1 MDPTINDLTDEVQA
15 LINPDYMSDDEL
27 QGIVGKE
34 IDDAEDFIDN
44 VVSPVRAK
52 ATEYYRGEPYGDE
65 EEGRSQVVSMDVRDT
80 VQAIMPS
87 LMRVFTS
94 GDKVVEFVPR
104 GPEDVAM
111 AKQATEYVNY
121 VFQKDNPGFLTLH
134 SAFKDALVRKVG
146 VIKFYWDTSY
156 RVEVSDMTG
165 LDDAALASLTAD
177 PDVSVD
183 VQASYQ
189 APQPPIDPQQ
199 AAMMAQMGLEPPP
212 PPMMHDVRA
221 TRRIPDGR
229 VKVEALP
236 PEEFL
241 IDRRATSLEDAEFV
255 AHRRVMTVSDLVAM
269 GYDYDEVVDLASSTD
284 EMDTNVERYTR
295 NPALTSR
302 NTDRSDPAARKV
314 TYTECYIKVDR
325 DGDGIAE
332 LRRVCVA
339 GVGNT
344 LLDDQPTDMI
354 PFAAFCPDPEPHDF
368 FGMSIA
374 DIVMDIQRIK
384 SVLMRNT
391 LDSLAMSIHP
401 RVAVTEG
408 QVNIEDVMNTETGA
422 IIRQRS
428 PGQVQPLT
436 MPFVGKEA
444 FPVLTYMDDVRQNR
458 TGISK
463 AAAGLDAD
471 ALQSSTAGA
480 VAATVNAAQQHIEM
494 IARIFAETGMKTLFR
509 GILRLIVQNQDAM
522 RMVRLTNEFVPIDP
536 RGWDASMDCIATVAL
551 GKGSDTE
558 RMMMLKQLGE
568 MQKEALAT
576 LGPIN
581 PLTDLSKLYNTL
593 AEMTSLAG
601 FKDTSRFWNDPANFQ
616 PPPPQPKEPDVN
628 EQLVQAQIL
637 QIEADVQT
645 KREEMQ
651 RKREESVR
659 DEELKRDEMEIDVY
673 MKAAELEAK
682 YGAQLSAEQIK
693 KSATIARE
701 VMRAQADMVKGIV
714 NGEEN
719 QGRNPAQG
727 TGGQAPS

>member
-1 MDPTINDLTDEVQA
+1 MDPTINDLTDEVQE
-15 LINPDYMSDDEL
+15 IVNPDYMSDDEL
-27 QGIVGKE
+27 QGIVAKE
-34 IDDAEDFIDN
+34 IEDAEDFIDN
-44 VVSPVRAK
+44 VVSPIRAK
-52 ATEYYRGEPYGDE
+52 ATEYYRGEPFGDE
-65 EEGRSQVVSMDVRDT
+65 EEGRSQVISMDVRDT

-94 GDKVVEFVPR
+94 GDKTVEFVPR
-104 GPEDVAM
+104 GPEDVPM

-121 VFQKDNPGFLTLH
+121 VFQKDNPGFLVLH
-134 SAFKDALVRKVG
+134 SAFKDALVRKAG
-146 VIKFYWDTSY
+146 IIKFYWDTSY
-156 RVEVSDMTG
+156 KVRVTDMSG
-165 LDDAALASLTAD
+165 LDDAALAALTAD
-177 PDVSVD
+177 PNTSVD
-183 VQASYQ
+183 VQESYP
-189 APQPPIDPQQ
+189 APMPEIPAEELAMMEAMGMQPP
-199 AAMMAQMGLEPPP
+199 EPPL
-212 PPMMHDVRA
+212 MHDVRV
-221 TRRIPDGR
+221 THRLPEGR

-241 IDRRATSLEDAEFV
+241 IDRRATSLQDAEFV

-269 GYDYDEVVDLASSTD
+269 GYDYDEVVKLASTTD

-295 NPALTSR
+295 NPALSHR

-339 GVGNT
+339 GTGND
-344 LLDDQPTDMI
+344 LLDDQPCDAL
-354 PFAAFCPDPEPHDF
+354 PFATFCPDPEPHDF

-384 SVLMRNT
+384 SVVMRNT

-408 QVNIEDVMNTETGA
+408 QVNLEDVMNTETGA

-428 PGQVQPLT
+428 PGQVQPLS

-444 FPVLTYMDDVRQNR
+444 FPVLAYMDDIRQTR

-471 ALQSSTAGA
+471 ALQSSTVQA

-494 IARIFAETGMKTLFR
+494 IARIFAETGMKTLFQ
-509 GILRLIVQNQDAM
+509 GILRLIVQNQDM
-522 RMVRLTNEFVPIDP
+522 QRMVRLTNEFVPIDP

-551 GKGSDTE
+551 GRGSDSE
-558 RMMMLKQLGE
+558 RLMMLRQIGE
-568 MQKEALAT
+568 MQKEAMGTFGLV
-576 LGPIN
+576 N
-581 PLTDLSKLYNTL
+581 PLTDLDKLYNTL

-601 FKDTSRFWNDPANFQ
+601 FKDTSRFWSDPANFQ
-616 PPPPQPKEPDVN
+616 PPPPQPPQPDVN
-628 EQLVQAQIL
+628 EQLVQAQIM
-637 QIEADVQT
+637 QIQADVQT
-645 KREEMQ
+645 KREEMA
-651 RKREESVR
+651 RKREESMR
-659 DEELKRDEMEIDVY
+659 EEELKRDQMEIDIY

-682 YGAQLSAEQIK
+682 YGAQLSAEQVK
-693 KSATIARE
+693 KSTAIARE
-701 VMRAQADMVKGIV
+701 VMKAQAEMVKDAV
-714 NGEEN
+714 RGEEN
-719 QGRNPAQG
+719 QAASPVGRP
-727 TGGQAPS
+727 